1 MKEFLSDKETGTFE
15 MPPGVVRSGSFVF
28 KTGETGPGR
37 KDYDM
42 GEYYTPSA
50 GPQDMAAASQAD
62 IDGYILR

>member
-1 MKEFLSDKETGTFE
+1 